1 MAPARRDA
9 TRLTGVMGDTSDLDM
24 QAVLE
29 RLRAK
34 LGEIG
39 VTDEVLAGA
48 VAEGLDGI
56 TRMVARY
63 LMFPGERRYTP
74 AEVYTKSG
82 VDQETAEAL
91 WRAMGFP
98 LVPEDE
104 PAFTD
109 SDIEALREACRLFDR
124 AGMDRD
130 IVLQQARTMSQ
141 AVARIAESHQDV
153 IADIVPAT
161 DPAQA
166 ADRALSL
173 AEETLPVLDHV
184 LVYMYRRHLAAT
196 TEQRMLV
203 SPSPEGG
210 VRMSVGFADMTG
222 FTRLSGELDVREL
235 ARLVDR
241 FNAASSAA
249 VTNVGGRVVKTIGDE
264 VMFSAHEPSAAASI
278 AIDLLENV
286 SQADGLPPLRI
297 GMACGSVIAREGDVF
312 GAPVNLASRLAALAR
327 PHSALVDEATQDTLA
342 GDPRFAFS
350 SLGRPGL
357 KGFGH
362 VRVYRLRSAADT
374 AGRDGRERR

>member
-1 MAPARRDA
+1 
-9 TRLTGVMGDTSDLDM
+9 M
-24 QAVLE
+24 QVVLE

-39 VTDEVLAGA
+39 VSDEVLAAA
-48 VAEGLDGI
+48 VAEGPDGI
-56 TRMVARY
+56 ARMVARY

-74 AEVYTKSG
+74 LEVYTKSG
-82 VDQETAEAL
+82 IDEDTAVAL

-98 LVPEDE
+98 NVPDDE

-109 SDIEALREACRLFDR
+109 ADVEALREACGLFDR

-153 IADIVPAT
+153 IADIVPVR
-161 DPAQA
+161 DPVGA

-173 AEETLPVLDHV
+173 ADETLPVLDHV
-184 LVYMYRRHLAAT
+184 LVYMYRRHLAAA
-196 TEQRMLV
+196 TERRMLV
-203 SPSPEGG
+203 SPGVEGG

-241 FNAASSAA
+241 FNAASSDS
-249 VTNVGGRVVKTIGDE
+249 VTNGGGRIVKTIGDE
-264 VMFSAHEPSAAASI
+264 VMFSVHDPDAAASI
-278 AIDLLENV
+278 ATDLLANV
-286 SQADGLPPLRI
+286 SATEGLPPLRV
-297 GMACGSVIAREGDVF
+297 GMASGLVIAREGDIF
-312 GAPVNLASRLAALAR
+312 GAPVNLASRLVALAR
-327 PHSALVDEATQDTLA
+327 PDSALIDEATHDALA

-362 VRVYRLRSAADT
+362 VRVYRLRSAAD
-374 AGRDGRERR
+374 AADRDGRERR